1 MLCTACLAAAYMQMQ
16 LLSCSVIPTSHAR
29 LVSAG
34 MEYAVTVLK
43 VKHIIVCG

>member
-1 MLCTACLAAAYMQMQ
+1 MHSPTFCAKQALDACSAFNSAHAMPIML
-16 LLSCSVIPTSHAR
+16 
-29 LVSAG
+29 AG